1 MKKIL
6 IIIPYFG
13 VGGTTSSL
21 SAFLDNV
28 NPDILQV
35 DIFARKRK
43 GEYLKRLQNCN
54 ILPENVFL
62 SSDLYDANMFKKIVC
77 RGLHGLNYVISK
89 VGMSLYPITSK
100 IGGKQLHT
108 HDYDAVISYQETLSG
123 FLSYI
128 PAKKRIAWIR
138 SEYGRYLK
146 IGGNKNESK
155 YFRNIDTVVA
165 VSDFAKESFL
175 KVHPWHTN
183 VITINNY
190 MNVED
195 VRLRSLDKSQIVKEF
210 KKGEFTIVSVGRISP
225 VKQFEKIPAI
235 LHDVRQR
242 TGKDVRWYIIGG
254 ARGFEKLEQQINADV
269 ERYDLRDSFM
279 VLPETSNPFAYMA
292 EADLFVHT
300 SVSETYSR
308 VVAESKSVGT
318 PVVVNNFEAAYEF
331 VKDGEEG
338 VIVPIEK
345 MPESISD
352 IINNVDKYQFYKQNL
367 TTYKWHNDKIM
378 EQTLDLL

>member
-6 IIIPYFG
+6 IIVPYFG
-13 VGGTTSSL
+13 VGGTISSL

-28 NPDILQV
+28 NPEILHV

-43 GEYLKRLQNCN
+43 GEYLNKLRNCT
-54 ILPENVFL
+54 ILPENIFL
-62 SSDLYDANMFKKIVC
+62 SSDLYESNIIKKIFC
-77 RGLHGLNYVISK
+77 RSLHVLNFVLERVGL
-89 VGMSLYPITSK
+89 SLYPVTCM
-100 IGGKQLHT
+100 IGGRKMKT
-108 HDYDAVISYQETLSG
+108 TDYDAVISYQESLSG

-138 SEYGRYLK
+138 SEYERYLK
-146 IGGNKNESK
+146 VGNGKDETK
-155 YFRNIDTVVA
+155 YFKKIDIVVA
-165 VSDFAKESFL
+165 VSDFARSSFL

-190 MNVED
+190 MNIED
-195 VRLRSLDKSQIVKEF
+195 VREQSKDKSQISKDF
-210 KKGEFTIVSVGRISP
+210 KKGDFTIVSVGRISP

-235 LHDVRQR
+235 LNDIRKR
-242 TGKDVRWYIIGG
+242 TCKDVRWYIVGG
-254 ARGFEKLEQQINADV
+254 FRGYDDLMRQINADID
-269 ERYDLRDSFM
+269 EYGLKDSFK
-279 VLPETSNPFAYMA
+279 VLPETFNPFAYMA

-331 VKDGEEG
+331 VKDGIEG
-338 VIVPIEK
+338 VIVPINK
-345 MPESISD
+345 MAEAITD
-352 IINNVDKYQFYKQNL
+352 IITNEDKYYSFKHNL
-367 TTYKWHNDKIM
+367 TSYKWHNDKIM
-378 EQTLDLL
+378 EQTIEII